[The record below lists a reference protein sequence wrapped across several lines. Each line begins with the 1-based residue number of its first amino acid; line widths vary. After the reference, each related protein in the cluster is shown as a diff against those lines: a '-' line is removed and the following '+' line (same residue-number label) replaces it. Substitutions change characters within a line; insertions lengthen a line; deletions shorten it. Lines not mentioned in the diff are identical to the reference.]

1 MNAISRLLN
10 PRSVA
15 VIGASADVKKT
26 AGRPVAYLR
35 KHGYAGDIYPVNP
48 RADNIDGLRCY
59 PDIASLPA
67 VPDVGIV
74 LLGAERAH
82 VAVREL
88 AQRGT
93 AAAIVLASGYTEVGA
108 EGARRQAEL
117 IEAAGDMRLL
127 GPNTIGLVNLTDN
140 IVLSASGAL
149 EMDHFPIGSIGVVS
163 QSGGILGAL
172 LSRAAA
178 RGIGLSKLISTSNE
192 VDLELADFIDYLA
205 DDEATKV
212 IALYVESVRN
222 PEKFR
227 AAALKAAHA
236 GKPVVAFKI
245 GRSEAGAK
253 AAVSHTGALAGAD
266 SMYDALFKQVGVI
279 RAQSFGDLLDIPVA
293 LATGRALRGNR
304 VAILTSTGGAGT
316 LVSDSLGVSGFDTP
330 APDAETAARLRALQ
344 TGDHAALDRNPIDVT
359 LAGLQPDLLR
369 GAIRALLASP
379 SYDALAIIVGSSS
392 LAMPELMAGAIQ
404 DCLPESDKPVI
415 AFVSPHAPAVGALLT
430 QRGVPAFAAAESCTV
445 ALAGMLRHAQW
456 QAPAD
461 ADPVDPVDVTDLL
474 SGVSVGESHGV
485 SVGESGGM
493 LGAASGVASGEAAA
507 GSPSPASSVSL
518 DEAQAKQLFAR
529 FGVPCAGETVVV
541 SPAEAER
548 AAQAYGGRVVLKIL
562 TGEITHKSDVGGVAV
577 NLTPEQVGA
586 RLTAMKDEV
595 QGKTGITVRRFL
607 VQEMVAGGTELILGM
622 HRDPLGTAILLGMG
636 GITAELFKDTTM
648 RLLPGDGRGLS
659 RDEALDMVR
668 ELKTW
673 PLLDGFRG
681 RPKADVAALVSAI
694 VAFSQ
699 MTAQLGDRLVEAE
712 INPVFVLPEG
722 QGVRAADG
730 VVVLD
735 ASSVVLDASS

>member
-1 MNAISRLLN
+1 MDAIARLLK

-15 VIGASADVKKT
+15 IIGASADASKT
-26 AGRPVAYLR
+26 AGRPVSYLI
-35 KHGYAGDIYPVNP
+35 KHGFAGDIYPVNP
-48 RADNIDGLRCY
+48 KVNRIGELPCY

-82 VAVREL
+82 LAVRDL
-88 AQRGT
+88 AARGT
-93 AAAIVLASGYTEVGA
+93 AAAIVLASGYTETGE
-108 EGARRQAEL
+108 EGARRQKQL
-117 IEAAGDMRLL
+117 LEAAGAMRLL

-140 IVLSASGAL
+140 IVLSATGAL

-163 QSGGILGAL
+163 QSGGILGSL

-192 VDLELADFIDYLA
+192 VDLELADFIDQLA

-212 IALYVESVRN
+212 IALYVETVRN

-227 AAALKAAHA
+227 AAALKAARA

-266 SMYDALFKQVGVI
+266 RMYDALFRQTGVI
-279 RAQSFGDLLDIPVA
+279 RAQAFGDLLDIPIA
-293 LATGRALRGNR
+293 LSTGRVLRGNR

-316 LVSDSLGVSGFDTP
+316 LVSDSLGVCGFDTP
-330 APDAETAARLRALQ
+330 APDPETAAALRALQ

-369 GAIRALLASP
+369 GAIKTLLASP
-379 SYDALAIIVGSSS
+379 SYDALTIIVGSSS

-404 DCLPESDKPVI
+404 DCLPLSDKPVI
-415 AFVSPHAPAVGALLT
+415 AYVSPHAPEIGALLT
-430 QRGVPAFAAAESCTV
+430 QRGVPAFAVAESCTV
-445 ALAGMLRHAQW
+445 ALAGMLQASRW
-456 QAPAD
+456 KAPAEPTVP
-461 ADPVDPVDVTDLL
+461 AAQVAVDDFP
-474 SGVSVGESHGV
+474 
-485 SVGESGGM
+485 
-493 LGAASGVASGEAAA
+493 A
-507 GSPSPASSVSL
+507 GSL

-529 FGVPCAGETVVV
+529 FGVPCAREVIVKT
-541 SPAEAER
+541 PAEAER
-548 AAQAYGGRVVLKIL
+548 AARDLGGRVVLKIL
-562 TGEITHKSDVGGVAV
+562 SGGITHKSDVGGVAV
-577 NLTPEQVGA
+577 NLRPEQVGA
-586 RLTAMKDEV
+586 RLTAMAAEV
-595 QGKTGITVRRFL
+595 ETRAGVRPQRFL
-607 VQEMVAGGTELILGM
+607 IQEMVAGGTELILGM

-636 GITAELFKDTTM
+636 GVTAELFKDTTM
-648 RLLPGDGRGLS
+648 RLLPPQGGLS
-659 RDEALDMVR
+659 RGDALDMAK
-668 ELKTW
+668 ELRTW

-681 RPKADVAALVSAI
+681 RPKADVDALVTAI

-699 MTAQLGDRLVEAE
+699 MAAQLGDRLVEAE
-712 INPVFVLPEG
+712 INPVFVLPAG

-730 VVVLD
+730 VVVLGR
-735 ASSVVLDASS
+735 

>member
-59 PDIASLPA
+59 PDIASLPS

-117 IEAAGDMRLL
+117 IEAAGTMRLL

-149 EMDHFPIGSIGVVS
+149 EMDHFPVGSIGVVS

-192 VDLELADFIDYLA
+192 VDLELADFIDYLV

-227 AAALKAAHA
+227 AAALKAARA

-330 APDAETAARLRALQ
+330 PPDAETAARLRALQ

-415 AFVSPHAPAVGALLT
+415 AFVSPHAPAVAALLT

-445 ALAGMLRHAQW
+445 ALGGMLHHAQW
-456 QAPAD
+456 QAPTSAD
-461 ADPVDPVDVTDLL
+461 AVAAVDVSDLL
-474 SGVSVGESHGV
+474 SG
-485 SVGESGGM
+485 
-493 LGAASGVASGEAAA
+493 
-507 GSPSPASSVSL
+507 ASSASL

-529 FGVPCAGETVVV
+529 FGVPCAGETVVA

-548 AAQAYGGRVVLKIL
+548 AAQACGGRVVLKIL
-562 TGEITHKSDVGGVAV
+562 TGAITHKSDVGGVAV
-577 NLTPEQVGA
+577 GLTPEQVGA
-586 RLTAMKDEV
+586 RLTAMKEEV
-595 QGKTGITVRRFL
+595 HGKTGVTVQRFL

-659 RDEALDMVR
+659 RDDAQEMVR

-694 VAFSQ
+694 VAFSR

-735 ASSVVLDASS
+735 AAA